1 MSNNLIAVELS
12 VKSELSK
19 SGRRLLGWLRF
30 RSAKSKKPWIKVNLQ
45 EFVAMSGVSLRTARR
60 QLEIIRTCPK
70 HNVIIRT
77 IYENQKWHI
86 LASTCERLEKLQ
98 RVEPFTQNEN
108 GKERIV
114 KIRKHGK
121 RLNENQMILGKDASF
136 WKAESDDEMKQ
147 DDAQD
152 SKSNASEH
160 PLQTNFFG
168 KLNKPFAKCHFFKVN
183 RRVHQDGQ
191 RSKHAKCEFGHRL
204 TNLSHW
210 IARNE
215 LRPLHWDNAKPR
227 YEGNFAFFY
236 VRESLRKGAKRKH
249 IVKAYDIALH
259 QAHQDAV
266 DLGETQPGVFRA
278 SSTISKAR
286 KLLAESECYGL
297 WKPNS
302 SKEVELTH
310 WSG

>member
-1 MSNNLIAVELS
+1 MENLVAVS
-12 VKSELSK
+12 SPSKSFLSK
-19 SGRRLLGWLRF
+19 SGRRLLGWIRF
-30 RSAKSKKPWIKVNLQ
+30 RSSKSKKPWIKVNLQ
-45 EFVAMSGVSLRTARR
+45 EFVTMSGVSLRTARR

-70 HNVIIRT
+70 HNVIVRT

-86 LASTCERLEKLQ
+86 LASTCERLDKLQ

-114 KIRKHGK
+114 KVRRNGK

-147 DDAQD
+147 DDADD
-152 SKSNASEH
+152 SKSCVPDH

-168 KLNKPFAKCHFFKVN
+168 KLNKPTAKCHFFSK
-183 RRVHQDGQ
+183 RREQQVVQ
-191 RSKHAKCEFGHRL
+191 RNKHAKCGFGHRL

-227 YEGNFAFFY
+227 YEGNFAFFF

-259 QAHQDAV
+259 KSHQDAV
-266 DLGETQPGVFRA
+266 DQGVTEPGAWRA

-286 KLLAESECYGL
+286 KLLAQSECYGL
-297 WKPNS
+297 WKPNP
-302 SKEVELTH
+302 SKEVVLTH
-310 WSG
+310 WNESS